1 MRKTNLRNALVA
13 MLLVMGSGT
22 VNSAYYIDGISI
34 INDNSG
40 TVTKATNNPLYI
52 QGEAI
57 IRNSEGAQIVF
68 GENASA
74 MSGLHSEQDTNFVNT
89 TIENGRGS
97 KIVYNDM
104 LNVGHYNYSSIHKLL
119 DVAIK
124 DSTDSELTVGKITVS
139 DDNRN
144 FNAINKITMDGASG
158 IEASVGDI
166 IFNGRDNSI
175 TWTRDAT
182 ETSYNVEN
190 VEIEGQNNVIANS
203 TATNIVITGDANTF
217 DNAMLETTVIT
228 GSNNKVEEGVVNDAR
243 ITGDSN
249 TLKGANSSIIVA
261 GSNNTLTDAE
271 NSYVSGY
278 DNEITGNNIVAIGNT
293 IKKTTSNSVFIG
305 NESAYNDNAN
315 QSAGN
320 GTTNKSSTIGNMTF
334 NNTAGVDTNVGVVSF
349 GKEDQTRVMQGVS
362 AGLVGLH
369 STDAINGSQLY
380 ATNTAIA
387 NIGSS
392 MTNIIGGNAHMDSSG
407 NIMVSNVGGTGK
419 DTVDGAIRS
428 NKERIDALESVN
440 TNAREEAKSVG
451 ALSAALAGLH
461 PMQYDPKKPS
471 QIMAAV
477 GQYDSKRAV
486 ALGVAHYVNEDL
498 LLTTGMSMQG
508 SSHDKNMVNLGVT
521 YKFGKGRDDVRK
533 EYATGPIS
541 SIYVMQD
548 KIDALEEM
556 NARFAERTQMLEEMN
571 TRFAERTKS
580 LEEMNARFAER
591 TRELEEKVNMLL
603 ANMN

>member
-1 MRKTNLRNALVA
+1 MHAANEVQ
-13 MLLVMGSGT
+13 
-22 VNSAYYIDGISI
+22 Y
-34 INDNSG
+34 
-40 TVTKATNNPLYI
+40 
-52 QGEAI
+52 
-57 IRNSEGAQIVF
+57 
-68 GENASA
+68 
-74 MSGLHSEQDTNFVNT
+74 VNT

-144 FNAINKITMDGASG
+144 FNAINKITMDGVSG
-158 IEASVGDI
+158 IEASVGGITFD
-166 IFNGRDNSI
+166 GRDNSI

-190 VEIEGQNNVIANS
+190 VEIDGQNNVIANS

-228 GSNNKVEEGVVNDAR
+228 GNNNKVEEGVVNDAR

-249 TLKGANSSIIVA
+249 TLKGANSSIIVD

-278 DNEITGNNIVAIGNT
+278 DNEITGNNIVAIGNN

-320 GTTNKSSTIGNMTF
+320 GTTNRSSTVNSLTF

-380 ATNTAIA
+380 ATNTVIA
-387 NIGSS
+387 NVGSS
-392 MTNIIGGNAHMDSSG
+392 ITNIMGGNAHMDSSG
-407 NIMVSNVGGTGK
+407 NIRMSNIGGTGK
-419 DTVDGAIRS
+419 DTVDDAIRS
-428 NKERIDALESVN
+428 NKERIDALEAMSSGEG
-440 TNAREEAKSVG
+440 TKEVG

-521 YKFGKGRDDVRK
+521 YKFGKGRGDVRK
-533 EYATGPIS
+533 EYAAGPIS

-548 KIDALEEM
+548 KIEALEQK
-556 NARFAERTQMLEEMN
+556 NQQLEE
-571 TRFAERTKS
+571 A
-580 LEEMNARFAER
+580 NAHFMER
-591 TRELEEKVNMLL
+591 TRELEEKVNALL
-603 ANMN
+603 AKVS